1 MLAKRDPPEGGGSV
15 AVGFGRS
22 RNSFQTK
29 VFHAAATPGNQE
41 TSSEATWFGE
51 VDGARFG
58 GRGSV
63 PGFARG
69 LSQPSDRKA
78 TAGHQCPW
86 PSSEVRPSP
95 CAGVAAR
102 FEDEASS
109 ETSGDWKLR
118 EPSGSHRV
126 LRGLAE
132 FHRLPRE
139 PLGCHAVLRGLVG
152 YYEGTRE
159 IFGFPRSHRPLPSR
173 TFGCV
178 AGTKD
183 RSA

>member
-1 MLAKRDPPEGGGSV
+1 MLAKRDPPEGGGSA
-15 AVGFGRS
+15 AVGFGPS

-29 VFHAAATPGNQE
+29 VIHAETAPGNQE

-69 LSQPSDRKA
+69 SSQPSNRKA

-86 PSSEVRPSP
+86 PSSEARPSP
-95 CAGVAAR
+95 CAGAAAR

-109 ETSGDWKLR
+109 ETSGDR
-118 EPSGSHRV
+118 
-126 LRGLAE
+126 
-132 FHRLPRE
+132 
-139 PLGCHAVLRGLVG
+139 
-152 YYEGTRE
+152 
-159 IFGFPRSHRPLPSR
+159 
-173 TFGCV
+173 
-178 AGTKD
+178 
-183 RSA
+183 